1 MNNVKNSIKGV
12 DNQCHVGLLFSE
24 QSRAEQSRAEQSRA
38 EQSYATYC
46 GTALRC
52 FALGG
57 AKNMN
62 RITIPLFLCVVVV
75 VSVLQHLLKLY
86 TGDIDQ
92 VKELQYSFA

>member
-1 MNNVKNSIKGV
+1 MNNVKNTIKGV
-12 DNQCHVGLLFSE
+12 DNQCHVGLLFS
-24 QSRAEQSRAEQSRA
+24 EQSRAEQSRA

-57 AKNMN
+57 AKNIN

>member
-1 MNNVKNSIKGV
+1 MS
-12 DNQCHVGLLFSE
+12 CWATLFRAE

-38 EQSYATYC
+38 MRHIAALHYV
-46 GTALRC
+46 ALR
-52 FALGG
+52 
-57 AKNMN
+57 
-62 RITIPLFLCVVVV
+62 LFPCVVVV

>member
-1 MNNVKNSIKGV
+1 MS
-12 DNQCHVGLLFSE
+12 CWATLFRE
-24 QSRAEQSRAEQSRA
+24 

-46 GTALRC
+46 GTALCC

-57 AKNMN
+57 EKNIN
-62 RITIPLFLCVVVV
+62 RITIPLFPCVVVV

-86 TGDIDQ
+86 TGDINQ

>member
-24 QSRAEQSRAEQSRA
+24 QSRAEQSRAEQS
-38 EQSYATYC
+38 YATYC

-57 AKNMN
+57 AKNIN
-62 RITIPLFLCVVVV
+62 RITIPLFPCVVVV

>member
-1 MNNVKNSIKGV
+1 MS
-12 DNQCHVGLLFSE
+12 CWATLF
-24 QSRAEQSRAEQSRA
+24 RA

-46 GTALRC
+46 DTALRC

-57 AKNMN
+57 AKYIN

>member
-1 MNNVKNSIKGV
+1 MS
-12 DNQCHVGLLFSE
+12 CWATLF
-24 QSRAEQSRAEQSRA
+24 RAEQSRAEQSRA

-57 AKNMN
+57 AKYIN
-62 RITIPLFLCVVVV
+62 RITIPLFLCVVVVVSVLQHLLNCVVVV

>member
-1 MNNVKNSIKGV
+1 MS
-12 DNQCHVGLLFSE
+12 CWATLFRAE

-57 AKNMN
+57 AKNIN

>member
-24 QSRAEQSRAEQSRA
+24 QSRAEQSRAEQS
-38 EQSYATYC
+38 YATYC

-57 AKNMN
+57 EKNIN
-62 RITIPLFLCVVVV
+62 RITIPLFPCVVVV

>member
-1 MNNVKNSIKGV
+1 MS
-12 DNQCHVGLLFSE
+12 CWATLF
-24 QSRAEQSRAEQSRA
+24 RAEQSRAEWSF
-38 EQSYATYC
+38 ATYC
-46 GTALRC
+46 GTALCC

-57 AKNMN
+57 AKNIN
-62 RITIPLFLCVVVV
+62 RITIPLFPCVVVV

>member
-1 MNNVKNSIKGV
+1 MS
-12 DNQCHVGLLFSE
+12 CWATLF
-24 QSRAEQSRAEQSRA
+24 RAEQSRAEQSRA

-57 AKNMN
+57 AKNIN
-62 RITIPLFLCVVVV
+62 RITIPLFPCVVVV

>member
-24 QSRAEQSRAEQSRA
+24 QSRAEQSRAEQS
-38 EQSYATYC
+38 YATYC

-57 AKNMN
+57 AKYIN
-62 RITIPLFLCVVVV
+62 RITIPLFLCVVVG

>member
-1 MNNVKNSIKGV
+1 MS
-12 DNQCHVGLLFSE
+12 CWATLFRPE
-24 QSRAEQSRAEQSRA
+24 QSF
-38 EQSYATYC
+38 ATYC
-46 GTALRC
+46 GTALCC

-57 AKNMN
+57 EKNIN
-62 RITIPLFLCVVVV
+62 RITIPLFPCVVVV

>member
-1 MNNVKNSIKGV
+1 MS
-12 DNQCHVGLLFSE
+12 CWATLF
-24 QSRAEQSRAEQSRA
+24 RA

-46 GTALRC
+46 GTALCC

-57 AKNMN
+57 EKNIN
-62 RITIPLFLCVVVV
+62 RITIPLFPCVVVV

-86 TGDIDQ
+86 TGDINQ

>member
-1 MNNVKNSIKGV
+1 MNNVKNTIKGV

-24 QSRAEQSRAEQSRA
+24 QSRTEQSRA

-57 AKNMN
+57 AKYIN

>member
-1 MNNVKNSIKGV
+1 MNNLKNSIKGV

-24 QSRAEQSRAEQSRA
+24 QGRAEQSF
-38 EQSYATYC
+38 ATYC
-46 GTALRC
+46 GTALCC

-57 AKNMN
+57 EKNIN
-62 RITIPLFLCVVVV
+62 RITIPLFPCVVVV